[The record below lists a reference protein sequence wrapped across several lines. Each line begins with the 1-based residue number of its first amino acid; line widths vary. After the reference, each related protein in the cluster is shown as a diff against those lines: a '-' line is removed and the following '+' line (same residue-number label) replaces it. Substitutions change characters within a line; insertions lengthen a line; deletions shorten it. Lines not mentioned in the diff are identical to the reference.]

1 MSPNNQQKISL
12 MDFTEPL
19 SRIPDGEAEP
29 DKPNGSLLSINFTGF
44 FFSFFL
50 FLKYQYSHI
59 TLVVVSLCMTSM
71 PPMAPISAKPC
82 KAGKKKVPSN
92 WR

>member
-44 FFSFFL
+44 FFFL
-50 FLKYQYSHI
+50 SFLKISVFSYYSCSCISVHDKYAADGPNQRQ
-59 TLVVVSLCMTSM
+59 TL
-71 PPMAPISAKPC
+71 
-82 KAGKKKVPSN
+82 
-92 WR
+92 

>member
-12 MDFTEPL
+12 MDFIEPL

-44 FFSFFL
+44 FFFFFL
-50 FLKYQYSHI
+50 SFLKISVFSYYSCSWISVHDKYAADGPKQRQ
-59 TLVVVSLCMTSM
+59 TL
-71 PPMAPISAKPC
+71 
-82 KAGKKKVPSN
+82 
-92 WR
+92 

>member
-12 MDFTEPL
+12 MDFIEPL

-44 FFSFFL
+44 FFFFFFL
-50 FLKYQYSHI
+50 SFLKISVFSYYSCSWISVHDKYAADGPKQRQ
-59 TLVVVSLCMTSM
+59 TL
-71 PPMAPISAKPC
+71 
-82 KAGKKKVPSN
+82 
-92 WR
+92 

>member
-12 MDFTEPL
+12 MDFIEPL

-44 FFSFFL
+44 FFFFSFFL
-50 FLKYQYSHI
+50 KISVFSYYSCSWISVHDKYAADGPKQRQ
-59 TLVVVSLCMTSM
+59 TL
-71 PPMAPISAKPC
+71 
-82 KAGKKKVPSN
+82 
-92 WR
+92 

>member
-12 MDFTEPL
+12 MDFIEPL

-44 FFSFFL
+44 FFFFLSFF
-50 FLKYQYSHI
+50 S
-59 TLVVVSLCMTSM
+59 
-71 PPMAPISAKPC
+71 
-82 KAGKKKVPSN
+82 
-92 WR
+92 